1 MEHSHNQNINYY
13 NKAFAIGILLNVGY
27 VIIEFSYGLIF
38 NSMALIADAGHNLSD
53 VLGLMLAWG
62 ASRLA
67 TKSPSNTMTYGYR
80 KSTILAALMN
90 SIILMVA
97 VGAIA
102 YESIGRFFDPQ
113 PIAGEKLMIV
123 AGIGVIINTVTAL
136 LFMPGSKKDLNI
148 KGAFLHMAADA
159 GISLGVVLAGLLIS
173 ITSLYW
179 IDPVISIVIVL
190 IITIGTW
197 GLLKESFTMS
207 MDAVPKGINLSEV
220 KEFLLSQNDV
230 TKVHD
235 IHIWPLSTTE
245 TAFTAHVV
253 RGNKECNDEFLK
265 NMSKELHNRYE
276 ITHVTI
282 QIENSEIEVNCKK
295 NCN

>member
-1 MEHSHNQNINYY
+1 MGHNHNNSVNYY
-13 NKAFAIGILLNVGY
+13 NKAFAIGIALNVGY
-27 VIIEFSYGLIF
+27 VIIEFAYGVIY

-67 TKSPSNTMTYGYR
+67 TKSPSKTMTYGYR

-102 YESIGRFFDPQ
+102 YESIGRFFNPQ
-113 PIAGEKLMIV
+113 PISGGNLMIV

-136 LFMPGSKKDLNI
+136 MFMSGSKKDLNI
-148 KGAFLHMAADA
+148 KGAFIHMAADA
-159 GISLGVVLAGLLIS
+159 GISLGVVAAGLLIS

-179 IDPVISIVIVL
+179 IDPVISLVIVI

-220 KEFLLSQNDV
+220 REFLLNQDDV

-253 RGNKECNDEFLK
+253 RRNKDCNDEFLS
-265 NMSKELHNRYE
+265 NMKKELHDKYE
-276 ITHVTI
+276 ISHVTI
-282 QIENSEIEVNCKK
+282 QIENSEVDVDCNE